1 MDEKYIQKIIENEQ
15 RSKSNTHR
23 IDELENEQKNE
34 RDLIVSVKE
43 LATEVKHMR
52 EDVSKMDSRLTN
64 IETKPAKRWEQIISL
79 IITRYRNS
87 YTGFSCCKIRI
98 VRGDVS
104 YGTIFNMGNEIG
116 LCHIRWHSFF
126 GGRIHKECLGN
137 K

>member
-15 RSKSNTHR
+15 RSKSNSHR

-87 YTGFSCCKIRI
+87 YTGF
-98 VRGDVS
+98 
-104 YGTIFNMGNEIG
+104 FN
-116 LCHIRWHSFF
+116 S
-126 GGRIHKECLGN
+126 
-137 K
+137 

>member
-1 MDEKYIQKIIENEQ
+1 MDERYIQKIIENEQ
-15 RSKSNTHR
+15 RSKSNSHR
-23 IDELENEQKNE
+23 IDDLENEQKNE

-87 YTGFSCCKIRI
+87 YTGF
-98 VRGDVS
+98 
-104 YGTIFNMGNEIG
+104 FN
-116 LCHIRWHSFF
+116 S
-126 GGRIHKECLGN
+126 
-137 K
+137 

>member
-15 RSKSNTHR
+15 RSKSNSHR
-23 IDELENEQKNE
+23 IDELENEQMNE

-87 YTGFSCCKIRI
+87 YTGF
-98 VRGDVS
+98 
-104 YGTIFNMGNEIG
+104 FN
-116 LCHIRWHSFF
+116 S
-126 GGRIHKECLGN
+126 
-137 K
+137 

>member
-79 IITRYRNS
+79 IITRYRYS
-87 YTGFSCCKIRI
+87 YTGVFISKIRI
-98 VRGDVS
+98 IER
-104 YGTIFNMGNEIG
+104 
-116 LCHIRWHSFF
+116 R
-126 GGRIHKECLGN
+126 K
-137 K
+137 